1 MISSEF
7 KQLLIK
13 VFGEN
18 EGNRIYSQIIN
29 YLNANKLEVNPS
41 NSIGQL
47 LIDKQL
53 MEESKERNDKL
64 YEEYL
69 NGNSDYKKLAEKYG
83 ITYDNV
89 KKIIYRRNK
98 KNRNN

>member
-1 MISSEF
+1 MRYFDGKS
-7 KQLLIK
+7 KQKTI
-13 VFGEN
+13 
-18 EGNRIYSQIIN
+18 Q
-29 YLNANKLEVNPS
+29 
-41 NSIGQL
+41 
-47 LIDKQL
+47 QL

-69 NGNSDYKKLAEKYG
+69 NGNNDYKKLAEKYG

>member
-13 VFGEN
+13 VFGEK

-29 YLNANKLEVNPS
+29 YLIANMLEVNTS
-41 NSIGQL
+41 NSTGQQ
-47 LIDKQL
+47 IDKQL

-69 NGNSDYKKLAEKYG
+69 NGNNDYKKLAEKYG

-98 KNRNN
+98 KSRNN

>member
-13 VFGEN
+13 VFGEK

-29 YLNANKLEVNPS
+29 YLIANMLEVNPS
-41 NSIGQL
+41 NSIGQQ
-47 LIDKQL
+47 IDKQL

-69 NGNSDYKKLAEKYG
+69 NGNNDYKKLAEKYG

-98 KNRNN
+98 KSRNN

>member
-1 MISSEF
+1 
-7 KQLLIK
+7 
-13 VFGEN
+13 
-18 EGNRIYSQIIN
+18 
-29 YLNANKLEVNPS
+29 
-41 NSIGQL
+41 
-47 LIDKQL
+47 

-69 NGNSDYKKLAEKYG
+69 NGNNDYKKLAEKYG

-98 KNRNN
+98 KSRNN

>member
-1 MISSEF
+1 MGYFDGKS
-7 KQLLIK
+7 KQKTI
-13 VFGEN
+13 
-18 EGNRIYSQIIN
+18 Q
-29 YLNANKLEVNPS
+29 
-41 NSIGQL
+41 QL
-47 LIDKQL
+47 T
-53 MEESKERNDKL
+53 EESKERNDKL

-69 NGNSDYKKLAEKYG
+69 NGNNDYKKLAEKYG

>member
-1 MISSEF
+1 MGYFDGKS
-7 KQLLIK
+7 KQKTI
-13 VFGEN
+13 
-18 EGNRIYSQIIN
+18 Q
-29 YLNANKLEVNPS
+29 
-41 NSIGQL
+41 
-47 LIDKQL
+47 QL
-53 MEESKERNDKL
+53 MEEAKERNDKL

-69 NGNSDYKKLAEKYG
+69 NGNNDYKKLAEKYG